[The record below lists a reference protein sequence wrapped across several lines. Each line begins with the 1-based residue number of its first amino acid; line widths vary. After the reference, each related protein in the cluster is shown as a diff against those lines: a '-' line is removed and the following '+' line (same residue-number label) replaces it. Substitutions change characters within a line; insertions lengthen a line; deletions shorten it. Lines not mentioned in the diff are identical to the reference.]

1 METSPP
7 ESKDWRR
14 SEPRIPIDL
23 GSTPF
28 LASRKNGQPSFAYLL
43 SDVSA
48 NGVGLIIPPGSGMV
62 PLEIGETVDFHLP
75 FQLGQKL
82 YNEGVV
88 RWKQPMPRGQR
99 CGAQLQKRA
108 PVRYPVYL
116 AFETGE
122 IRLTL
127 REFGIPSV
135 EDLVERILSDAYYS
149 KKGVSIYFEH
159 LAPYFTR
166 HSLLYTD
173 KRSKEQES
181 IVPGIRAQIQ
191 ENIRTIENLKNRAS
205 DRAGSQPFP
214 TADDLES
221 LRAAV
226 AFEINLIVL
235 TERFDASVVLPY
247 LRSVRLLEHQL
258 YTNFN
263 TLVLVCLQISG
274 HQVVRSVEHQT

>member
-1 METSPP
+1 METFQP

-23 GSTPF
+23 GSMPF
-28 LASRKNGQPSFAYLL
+28 LGSRKNGQPSFAYLL
-43 SDVSA
+43 ADVSPS
-48 NGVGLIIPPGSGMV
+48 GVGLIVPPRGGMV
-62 PLEIGETVDFHLP
+62 PLDIGETVDFHLP
-75 FQLGQKL
+75 FQLGQKF
-82 YNEGVV
+82 YNEGVI
-88 RWKQPMPRGQR
+88 RWQQPLPRGQR

-108 PVRYPVYL
+108 PVRYPVYV

-127 REFGIPSV
+127 RESGFLSV

-181 IVPGIRAQIQ
+181 IVPRIRAQIE
-191 ENIRTIENLKNRAS
+191 ENIRTIENLKNKAAEKAS
-205 DRAGSQPFP
+205 WQPFP
-214 TADDLES
+214 TTDDLES

-263 TLVLVCLQISG
+263 TIVLVCLQISG
-274 HQVVRSVEHQT
+274 HQVVRSAEHQT